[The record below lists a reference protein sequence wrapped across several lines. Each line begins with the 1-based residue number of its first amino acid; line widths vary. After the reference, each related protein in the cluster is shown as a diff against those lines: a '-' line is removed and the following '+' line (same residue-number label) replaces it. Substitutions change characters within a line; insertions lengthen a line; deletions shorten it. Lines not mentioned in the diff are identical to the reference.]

1 MTILIILWQV
11 QNKEKNYKAYSKEL
25 AFVLVRYTGKEWT
38 TTRKMLIN
46 SFWIDDNYYCL
57 NKHPKIIKNGDSSN
71 FSLWLKIAQ

>member
-1 MTILIILWQV
+1 MTILIILYG
-11 QNKEKNYKAYSKEL
+11 KYRTKKKNYKAYSKEL

-57 NKHPKIIKNGDSSN
+57 NKHPKIIKNGNSSN
-71 FSLWLKIAQ
+71 FSS